1 MRRTIF
7 GTFAVALAL
16 LTVSTAAR
24 ADDWSKKFPVTA
36 SPHLT
41 LEADNASLTISP
53 GASSGVAVHV
63 STTGWKI
70 PQDVQVIETQ
80 TGNDIRVQVKQ
91 VQHWITFSHGSAS
104 VDITVPPQATLD
116 LSTGNGTV
124 TLGAV
129 TGTLRVGTGN
139 GRVMATGARGNVYLR
154 TGNGRIDASGIDGS
168 LQTHTGNG
176 RVTVAGRFDALDIDT
191 GRGQVN
197 ATVLAGSK
205 MSSDWRVGT
214 GVGNVTVSLPPDFSA
229 ELDGSTGV
237 GHVTVDFPVTV
248 SGSFA
253 GSSVRGRIGK
263 GGAALR
269 VHTGVGNVHIERSG
283 S

>member
-1 MRRTIF
+1 MN
-7 GTFAVALAL
+7 GDASS
-16 LTVSTAAR
+16 TVRATEAEPAAR
-24 ADDWSKKFPVTA
+24 RLPLASSPA
-36 SPHLT
+36 SPPPL
-41 LEADNASLTISP
+41 
-53 GASSGVAVHV
+53 G
-63 STTGWKI
+63 
-70 PQDVQVIETQ
+70 DVIY
-80 TGNDIRVQVKQ
+80 GI
-91 VQHWITFSHGSAS
+91 
-104 VDITVPPQATLD
+104 
-116 LSTGNGTV
+116 
-124 TLGAV
+124 
-129 TGTLRVGTGN
+129 
-139 GRVMATGARGNVYLR
+139 
-154 TGNGRIDASGIDGS
+154 GRIDASGIDGS

-248 SGSFA
+248 SGSFV

-269 VHTGVGNVHIERSG
+269 VHTGVGDVHIERSG